1 MNERIKIFTFISGHG
16 ETLVDPPHEDHINEW
31 LASNSGQI
39 LEITQSES
47 PRPGGG
53 HHVTVCVCY
62 LPTELEQTS
71 RPSPFGQEQEAR

>member
-16 ETLVDPPHEDHINEW
+16 ETLVDPPHESHINEW

-47 PRPGGG
+47 PRTGGG
-53 HHVTVCVCY
+53 NHVTVCVCY
-62 LPTELEQTS
+62 LPADLEQS
-71 RPSPFGQEQEAR
+71 VRASPVSQQQEGR

>member
-1 MNERIKIFTFISGHG
+1 MNERFKIFTFISGHG
-16 ETLVDPPHEDHINEW
+16 ETLVDPPHESHINEW

-47 PRPGGG
+47 PRSGGG

-62 LPTELEQTS
+62 LPAESEQIP
-71 RPSPFGQEQEAR
+71 RASPFGKQQEGR